1 MNKSFPILYR
11 KNSNGKIYFWEI
23 SVINEGESVFIIT
36 KHGTDGGKVVSHSK
50 EVKRGRAKRNKV
62 EQAYFNANSKWN
74 DKVNKEAYISDKSKL
89 DSNIVVRPMLA
100 HKFEMSSLTK
110 KRGTNIKLP
119 AFAQPKYDGIRCLAN
134 LVDGKVI
141 LQSRTGTLFNN
152 LNKIRADLKK
162 ILSKLP
168 TTFFFDGELYTDEL
182 PFEVISGAVRL
193 DETNE
198 KDAVSNINKIKYCIY
213 DCFDT
218 NNLDMPFT
226 QRIELIKKNVKGKY
240 LIISPTEKITK
251 PEQIKLLHDNY
262 VKDGFEGLMLRNTNS
277 PYEIRKRSKHLQ
289 KYKEFKEEEFKI
301 TGFKEG
307 QGDAKG
313 TVIWEC
319 ITKDK
324 KPFSVRPRGSHELK
338 KKWFKNGDKYIGK
351 KLTVIFQEYSK
362 DGIPR
367 FPVGKAVRDNY

>member
-1 MNKSFPILYR
+1 MSKSFPILYR
-11 KNSNGKIYFWEI
+11 KNSKDKVYFWQI
-23 SVINEGESVFIIT
+23 SVKKDGDSVFIVSE
-36 KHGTDGGKVVSHSK
+36 HGTDGGKVVSHSK
-50 EVKRGRAKRNKV
+50 EVKIGRGKKNKF
-62 EQAYFNANSKWN
+62 EQAAFNAESKWN
-74 DKVNKEAYISDKSKL
+74 DKVNKEAYITDKTKL

-110 KRGTNIKLP
+110 KRGIHITLP

-134 LVDGKVI
+134 IVDDHVV
-141 LQSRTGTLFNN
+141 LQSRSGTLFNN
-152 LNKIRADLKK
+152 LNNIRKDLKK
-162 ILSKLP
+162 VLSKLP
-168 TTFFFDGELYTDEL
+168 NSFYFDGELYTDEL

-193 DETNE
+193 DKTSNIESL
-198 KDAVSNINKIKYCIY
+198 KNINKIKYFIY

-218 NNLDMPFT
+218 SDMSTHF
-226 QRIELIKKNVKGKY
+226 KKRLATLKKSVKGKY
-240 LIISPTEKITK
+240 LEISPTVEIKIADEIK
-251 PEQIKLLHDNY
+251 PLHDMF
-262 VKDGFEGLMLRNTNS
+262 VSEGFEGLMLRNIES

-301 TGFKEG
+301 IGFKEG

-324 KPFSVRPRGSHELK
+324 KHFSVRPRGSNELK
-338 KKWFKNGDKYIGK
+338 SKWFKSGDKYIGK
-351 KLTVIFQEYSK
+351 PLTVIFQEYSA

>member
-226 QRIELIKKNVKGKY
+226 QRIELIKKHVKGKY

>member
-1 MNKSFPILYR
+1 MNKSFPTLYR

-23 SVINEGESVFIIT
+23 NVINEGESVFIIT

-62 EQAYFNANSKWN
+62 EQAFFNANSKWN

-134 LVDGKVI
+134 LVNGNVI

-152 LNKIRADLKK
+152 LNKIRSDLKK

-168 TTFFFDGELYTDEL
+168 DSFFFDGELYTDEL

-193 DETNE
+193 DDTNE

-218 NNLDMPFT
+218 NNLNMPFT
-226 QRIELIKKNVKGKY
+226 ERIELIKNYVKGKY
-240 LIISPTEKITK
+240 LIISPTDIITK

-262 VKDGFEGLMLRNTNS
+262 VKDGFEGLMLRNKNS

-319 ITKDK
+319 VTKDK

-338 KKWFKNGDKYIGK
+338 KKWFKNGDKYVGK

>member
-1 MNKSFPILYR
+1 MDKSFPILYR

-23 SVINEGESVFIIT
+23 GVINDGDSVFIIT
-36 KHGTDGGKVVSHSK
+36 KHGTDGGKIVSHSK
-50 EVKRGRAKRNKV
+50 EVKRGKAKRNKI
-62 EQAYFNANSKWN
+62 EQAIFNANSKWN
-74 DKVNKEAYISDKSKL
+74 DKINKEAYITDKNKL

-168 TTFFFDGELYTDEL
+168 TTFFFDGELYTDEI

-193 DETNE
+193 DETKE
-198 KDAVSNINKIKYCIY
+198 KGAISNINKIKYCIY

-218 NNLDMPFT
+218 SNLDMPFT
-226 QRIELIKKNVKGKY
+226 QRIELIKNYVKGKY
-240 LIISPTEKITK
+240 LIISPTVMITE
-251 PEQIKLLHDNY
+251 PDQIKLLHDNY
-262 VKDGFEGLMLRNTNS
+262 VKDGFEGLMLRNKNS

-324 KPFSVRPRGSHELK
+324 KPFSVRPRGSHELN
-338 KKWFKNGDKYIGK
+338 KKWFKNGDKSIGK

>member
-1 MNKSFPILYR
+1 MSKLFPVLYR
-11 KNSNGKIYFWEI
+11 KNSKNKVYFWQI
-23 SVINEGESVFIIT
+23 SVKKDGDLVFIVSE
-36 KHGTDGGKVVSHSK
+36 HGTDGGKVVTHSK
-50 EVKRGRAKRNKV
+50 EIKKGRGKRNKY
-62 EQAYFNANSKWN
+62 EQALFNAESKWN
-74 DKVNKEAYISDKSKL
+74 DKVNKEAYITDKTKL

-100 HKFEMSSLTK
+100 HKFEISSLTK
-110 KRGTNIKLP
+110 KRGIHIKLP
-119 AFAQPKYDGIRCLAN
+119 AFAQPKYDGIRCLSN
-134 LVDGKVI
+134 LVNENVV

-152 LNKIRADLKK
+152 LNKIRTDLKK

-168 TTFFFDGELYTDEL
+168 DSFFFDGELYTDEL

-198 KDAVSNINKIKYCIY
+198 KEALSNINKIKYCIY

-218 NNLDMPFT
+218 NNLDIPFT
-226 QRIELIKKNVKGKY
+226 ERIKLIKKYVKGTN
-240 LIISPTEKITK
+240 LIISPTVLITK
-251 PEQIKLLHDNY
+251 QSEIKPLHDSY
-262 VKDGFEGLMLRNTNS
+262 VSDGFEGLMLRNTNS

-307 QGDAKG
+307 QGIAKG

-319 ITKDK
+319 ITKEK
-324 KPFSVRPRGSHELK
+324 KPFSVRPRGSNELK
-338 KKWFKNGDKYIGK
+338 KKWFENGDKYVGK